1 VATDTTA
8 KPTAVADPT
17 TTDEPTPK
25 PLVIQES
32 FAAVMAF
39 AALAIHA

>member
-1 VATDTTA
+1 MGKAVAA
-8 KPTAVADPT
+8 AGKPTV
-17 TTDEPTPK
+17 K
-25 PLVIQES
+25 PLVIAES